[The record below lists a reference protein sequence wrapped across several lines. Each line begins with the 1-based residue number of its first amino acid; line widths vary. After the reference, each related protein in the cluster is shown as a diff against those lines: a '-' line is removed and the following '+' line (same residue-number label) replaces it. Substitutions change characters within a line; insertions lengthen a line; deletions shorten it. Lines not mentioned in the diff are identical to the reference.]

1 MRYEATFIGR
11 VQGIGFRATAKSLA
25 NEFGVKGWVRN
36 EADGSVKLTAE
47 APRETLDQYLDALR
61 DRLSDFITRE
71 DITEAQER
79 GDYAGFE
86 IR

>member
-25 NEFGVKGWVRN
+25 NEFGVRGWVRN

-47 APRETLDQYLDALR
+47 GPKEHLDQYLDALR
-61 DRLSDFITRE
+61 DRLAEFITKE
-71 DITEAQER
+71 EINEAQER
-79 GDYAGFE
+79 GDYTGFE